1 MLPYFHKLAKSVAP
15 VEVEV
20 VHYTPGWEPEH
31 GLSSDRFFFVA
42 CLAETRALDDETK
55 WLLKI
60 PMDLTFVVRTAQV
73 ADQGIGNLKRDLL
86 VNRMSDQCGFTIR

>member
-1 MLPYFHKLAKSVAP
+1 M
-15 VEVEV
+15 
-20 VHYTPGWEPEH
+20 
-31 GLSSDRFFFVA
+31 SSDRFFFVA

-55 WLLKI
+55 RLLKI